1 MPQSGTGVH
10 AARDNLPPADPAWRD
25 ALQAAVQVACH
36 KALTDP
42 SPCSLAAL
50 CLALRRLHDNI

>member
-25 ALQAAVQVACH
+25 AYARVVRDALMESIRAGIPVVAG
-36 KALTDP
+36 
-42 SPCSLAAL
+42 
-50 CLALRRLHDNI
+50 N